1 MHLRT
6 IAVSVFAAVSLVAG
20 SSCLGD
26 LTFDRGERSY
36 SELEL
41 RNQQRAAWV
50 DLSTWSHSYAISELK
65 NLGDESVAYE
75 RLLQSATELGNS
87 FQPLYGSD
95 AQPQLSRLFRQR
107 VAIQR
112 ELVLAVEAGDTN
124 DFNEAKASL
133 DRNAERIADA
143 LNLTNPNLGE
153 ADMLAMLKGQNEH
166 FIMLVDSIQRDDWN
180 ADVVHYDAKIDDAL
194 KLADALV
201 VGFRTA
207 FPERIRVTVIVET
220 SDGRVVG
227 SGTSGDAD
235 VVVEGDTGDVEG
247 EVELTEADL
256 ALHLAMRELYSDH
269 AMYEKF
275 FVMSAVGQIGGQEAF
290 ATRLL
295 KNADETA
302 AKLAAEIVAA
312 HPDQQVNPENL
323 QRLMRQ
329 HVILTAQVVN
339 AAMALDACL
348 NEGTTT
354 RSSASYGEE
363 GGRDDSGEHD
373 DSGDQV
379 DTSGDAVIEARRAYN
394 AAVRELRDNADAI
407 ASVLA
412 EDNDHFAFGELRT
425 MLRTHV
431 DQTVEMIQAR
441 IDENWAADVAVYD
454 RMAPHMYEIADFFSE
469 GIIQLRLNQDEDQT
483 PSDPNRCPSSGSN
496 TATCY

>member
-6 IAVSVFAAVSLVAG
+6 IAVSLFAAVSLIAG

-26 LTFDRGERSY
+26 ITFDRGERSY

-65 NLGDESVAYE
+65 NLGDENVAYE
-75 RLLQSATELGNS
+75 RLLQSATEYGNS

-95 AQPQLSRLFRQR
+95 AQPQLARLFRQR

-112 ELVLAVEAGDTN
+112 QLVLSVEAGDTG
-124 DFNEAKASL
+124 DFNDAKARL
-133 DRNAERIADA
+133 DLNAERLADA
-143 LNLTNPNLGE
+143 LNLTNPKLGE
-153 ADMLAMLKGQNEH
+153 ADLLAMIRAQNEH
-166 FIMLVDSIQRDDWN
+166 FIALADAIQRGDWN

-194 KLADALV
+194 KLADAMV

-207 FPERIRVTVIVET
+207 FPERIRVTVIVES
-220 SDGRVVG
+220 SDGTVIG
-227 SGTSGDAD
+227 SANTGADAD
-235 VVVEGDTGDVEG
+235 VVVEGDTGDVPG
-247 EVELTEADL
+247 EVPLTADDL

-275 FVMSAVGQIGGQEAF
+275 FVMTSTGQIGGQEAF
-290 ATRLL
+290 ANRLL
-295 KNADETA
+295 KNADETSA
-302 AKLAAEIVAA
+302 RLAAEIVKAN
-312 HPDQQVNPENL
+312 PDQQFAPENL

-329 HVILTAQVVN
+329 HVILTAQVVST
-339 AAMALDACL
+339 AMALEACL
-348 NEGTTT
+348 DGATP
-354 RSSASYGEE
+354 RSGANYDKGGADDGQTASN
-363 GGRDDSGEHD
+363 S
-373 DSGDQV
+373 
-379 DTSGDAVIEARRAYN
+379 DAVIEARRVYN
-394 AAVRELRDNADAI
+394 AAVSELRQNADAI

-412 EDNDHFAFGELRT
+412 EANDQFDFGELRT
-425 MLRTHV
+425 LLRTHV
-431 DQTVEMIQAR
+431 DQAVEMIQAR

-454 RMAPHMYEIADFFSE
+454 RMVPHLYGTADFLSV

-483 PSDPNRCPSSGSN
+483 PSDPSPCQASSSN